1 MTDDDRLPTPATGPS
16 AITRQGC
23 MAGALAI
30 APLSISFIPF
40 GLAFGVAAIERGM
53 DPLSATLMSALVFGG
68 ASQFAA
74 LDLWTHPLPV
84 ALITL
89 TVFVVNS
96 RHLLYG
102 AVLYPRLAG
111 MGRPAR
117 YSLLGMMTDSA
128 FAYAVQV
135 GAEKPDGG
143 RDENGMLF
151 GAAVF
156 VYLIWIA
163 STWTGATLGTLLGDT
178 KVYALDVVMVS
189 YFAATL
195 AGLWQGREDLAP
207 WLAAALGTLAGL
219 WLLPTGWY
227 VLAGALAGGVTG
239 LITDDA

>member
-1 MTDDDRLPTPATGPS
+1 
-16 AITRQGC
+16 

-30 APLSISFIPF
+30 APLSVSFIPF
-40 GLAFGVAAIERGM
+40 GLAFGVAAIEKGL
-53 DPLSATLMSALVFGG
+53 DPLSASLMSALVCGG

-89 TVFVVNS
+89 TVFIVNS

-102 AVLYPRLAG
+102 AVLYPRLAV
-111 MGRPAR
+111 MGRPVRA
-117 YSLLGMMTDSA
+117 SLLGFMTDSA
-128 FAYAVQV
+128 FAYAVQL
-135 GAEKPDGG
+135 GGEG
-143 RDENGMLF
+143 RDGTRDETGMLV

-156 VYLIWIA
+156 IYLVWVA
-163 STWTGATLGTLLGDT
+163 STWTGATLGALIGDP

-195 AGLWQGREDLAP
+195 AGLWRGRADLAP

-219 WLLPTGWY
+219 WLLPPGWY